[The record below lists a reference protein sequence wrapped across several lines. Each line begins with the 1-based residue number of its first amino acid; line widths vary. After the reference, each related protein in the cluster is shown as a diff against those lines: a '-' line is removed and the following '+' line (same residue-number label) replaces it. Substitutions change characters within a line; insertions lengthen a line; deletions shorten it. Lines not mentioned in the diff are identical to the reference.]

1 MGVIP
6 IKPLVVC
13 IVGMVF
19 NIIDAIFFR
28 LFCSSVDAS
37 VVKQMLLYIY
47 GGVLDLDPGC
57 SIGGLVMIADMY
69 DVIGMKSI
77 VSLIL
82 NKDYCH
88 FFHKVFFL
96 GFKN

>member
-1 MGVIP
+1 
-6 IKPLVVC
+6 
-13 IVGMVF
+13 
-19 NIIDAIFFR
+19 
-28 LFCSSVDAS
+28 
-37 VVKQMLLYIY
+37 MLLYIY
-47 GGVLDLDPGC
+47 GGVLDLDTGC

-88 FFHKVFFL
+88 FFHKVGVSIFYDINNCFII
-96 GFKN
+96 